1 MIPGLKI
8 ILMGPPGTGKTHSIR
23 TLIDADMEVFCI
35 LTEPNAINT
44 LTNMTGASDKY
55 KASITNGKLHWK
67 FIPPADAGWESMKKS
82 ATLISLYDLGTL
94 QGQASSDKRD
104 YMQFIEILSQCT
116 NFKCELTGKEYGPI
130 DNLNPETQILVID
143 SLSGLNKMFLTM
155 ICGSKPVKTLPEW
168 GTAIDAEANFIDHL
182 TYGILSHVV
191 IIAHVQR
198 TVDEVQGGIKTM
210 VSALGNKYPQEMPK
224 NFTDCILTSH
234 DGGEFLWSTAKLNT
248 ETKATT
254 LVAGEKIKPD
264 FGPFIKIW
272 RERLALTNQNQ
283 TDQE

>member
-44 LTNMTGASDKY
+44 LTNMAGASDKY
-55 KASITNGKLHWK
+55 KACLTNGKLHWK
-67 FIPPADAGWESMKKS
+67 FIAPADAGWDSMMKS
-82 ATLISLYDLGTL
+82 ARLIAQYDLGTL
-94 QGQASSDKRD
+94 QGMAAADKRD
-104 YMQFIEILSQCT
+104 YMQFIEILTQCT
-116 NFKCELTGKEYGPI
+116 NYECELTGQEYGPI
-130 DNLNPETQILVID
+130 DNLDPNTQVLVID

-224 NFTDCILTSH
+224 NFTDCILASH
-234 DGGEFLWSTAKLNT
+234 EGGTFAWSTAKLNT

-254 LVAGEKIKPD
+254 LVAGEKLKPD
-264 FGPFIKIW
+264 FGPMIKVW
-272 RERLALTNQNQ
+272 RERLALTNQE
-283 TDQE
+283 TKP

>member
-8 ILMGPPGTGKTHSIR
+8 ILMGRPGSGKTHAIR

-44 LTNMTGASDKY
+44 LTNMRGASEKY
-55 KASITNGKLHWK
+55 KASLTNGQLHWK
-67 FIPPADAGWESMKKS
+67 FIAPKEAGWASMKKT
-82 ATLISLYDLGTL
+82 AELISSFDLSTL
-94 QGQASSDKRD
+94 QGLPAADKKD
-104 YMQFIEILSQCT
+104 YMQFIEVLTQMT
-116 NFKCELTGKEYGPI
+116 NFKCDLTGKEYGAV
-130 DNLNPETQILVID
+130 DNLDPEKQVLVLD

-168 GTAIDAEANFIDHL
+168 GTAIDAESNFIDHL

-191 IIAHVQR
+191 VIAHVQR

-224 NFTDCILTSH
+224 NFTDCILADEAAGIFS
-234 DGGEFLWSTAKLNT
+234 WSTARLNT

-254 LVAGEKIKPD
+254 LLLGEKIKPD
-264 FGPFIKIW
+264 FGPLIATW
-272 RERLALTNQNQ
+272 RERLAVTNQNQ